1 MKYTNPKWWL
11 PKLLCLIAAF
21 SFWIYVMNEQNPLME
36 NSYTIPV
43 EVRNLDRSL
52 VATNV
57 PKNIK
62 AVIRMTRSD
71 MITMRTDNIK
81 AYVDLDGLTDGNY
94 PNTPIR
100 ISLPGNETVVSQDI
114 SYFDLVIDT
123 YAVKS
128 LPAQVEFIGTPPQGF
143 KAEKKSVTPEYITIA
158 GASHQVELANRAIV
172 SVSVSSKT
180 KDFEE
185 FDAVNILDEAGN
197 TVTSIEV
204 MPTRVRASVQM
215 KEDQKTE
222 NIPVKA
228 VLKGEPASGYK
239 VGKIT
244 VNPPMATVKAPES
257 YFEKNDMLTA
267 EEIDITGAAEDVTR
281 RIDLPKPENG
291 IIIPGSV
298 TVTVEIEKE

>member
-71 MITMRTDNIK
+71 MITIRTDNIK

-197 TVTSIEV
+197 TVTSIDV

>member
-185 FDAVNILDEAGN
+185 FDAVNILDEAVH
-197 TVTSIEV
+197 T
-204 MPTRVRASVQM
+204 
-215 KEDQKTE
+215 
-222 NIPVKA
+222 
-228 VLKGEPASGYK
+228 L
-239 VGKIT
+239 
-244 VNPPMATVKAPES
+244 
-257 YFEKNDMLTA
+257 
-267 EEIDITGAAEDVTR
+267 
-281 RIDLPKPENG
+281 LPYP
-291 IIIPGSV
+291 
-298 TVTVEIEKE
+298 

>member
-197 TVTSIEV
+197 TVTSIDV

-228 VLKGEPASGYK
+228 VLKGELASGYK